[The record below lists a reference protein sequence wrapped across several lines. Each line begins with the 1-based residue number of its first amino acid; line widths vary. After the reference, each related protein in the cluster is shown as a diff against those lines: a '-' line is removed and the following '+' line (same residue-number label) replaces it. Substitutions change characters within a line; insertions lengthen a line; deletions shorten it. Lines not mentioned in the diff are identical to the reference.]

1 MNAVASAVEKL
12 ATGIPGFDEIAQ
24 GGLPRGRAT
33 LLAGTSG
40 SAKTVFAAQ
49 FLAEGVKRGESA
61 VFVTHEEPPTDIR
74 PNLLSLGWDIGRWEQ
89 EGRWAFVD
97 AVPQPTGTALV
108 SGQYDLGALLA
119 RVGDAV
125 RRVSARRLVIDS
137 VGTLFDSLPEAEIV
151 RAELHRVIEALRG
164 LGVTALITA
173 ERIEEYGAVSRH
185 GVEEFVSDNVLILRN
200 VLDRGQRHRTLEVV
214 KFRGTDHRK
223 GEHPFTV
230 MPGSG
235 VELLISPRAEAATHG
250 ERVPCGDDDL
260 DRMCGGGLFR
270 GTNALVSG
278 AAGCGKTVLA
288 AHFLAAAA
296 RAGERALLL
305 NLEEGREQIVR
316 NMQSCGLD
324 FAPMERDGLL
334 RMINVA
340 PESAGLEDHFARLR
354 RAVEEFNPARL
365 ALDSLSALERVASPR
380 AFREFVLALAAY
392 TRQRGI
398 TALFTVSTSL
408 SGATPV
414 TETHITTIA
423 DAIVLLRYVELFGEL
438 RRGIA
443 VLKVRGSA
451 HDRSIR
457 ELSIDDR
464 GLHIGRAFRNVSGI
478 LAGAPRHEAPG
489 EGERMAQMFAES
501 A

>member
-1 MNAVASAVEKL
+1 MNANASPVEKL

-49 FLAEGVKRGESA
+49 FLAEGVKRGEGA
-61 VFVTHEEPPTDIR
+61 VFVTHEERPEDIR
-74 PNLLSLGWDIGRWEQ
+74 RNLLSLGWDIGRWEQ

-97 AVPQPTGTALV
+97 AMPQPAETTLV
-108 SGQYDLGALLA
+108 SGRYDLGALLA
-119 RVGDAV
+119 RVGDAI
-125 RRVSARRLVIDS
+125 RRVSARRLVMDS
-137 VGTLFDSLPEAEIV
+137 VGAILDSMPDPAIV
-151 RAELHRVIEALRG
+151 RAELRRVIEALRG
-164 LGVTALITA
+164 LEVTALITA
-173 ERIEEYGAVSRH
+173 ERIEEYGAISRH
-185 GVEEFVSDNVLILRN
+185 GVEEFVSDNVMILRN
-200 VLDRGQRHRTLEVV
+200 VLDRGQRHRTLEVL
-214 KFRGTDHRK
+214 KLRGTEHRK
-223 GEHPFTV
+223 GEHAFTV

-235 VELLISPRAEAATHG
+235 VELLMPARAEAATHG
-250 ERVPCGDDDL
+250 ERVCCGDDEL
-260 DRMCGGGLFR
+260 DRMCGGGFFR

-296 RAGERALLL
+296 HAGERALLL
-305 NLEEGREQIVR
+305 NLEEGREQLVR

-324 FAPMERDGLL
+324 FARMEQAGDL
-334 RMINVA
+334 RVIAVA

-354 RAVEEFNPARL
+354 RAVEEFKPARL

-380 AFREFVLALAAY
+380 AYREFVLALAAY

-398 TALFTVSTSL
+398 TSLFTASASL
-408 SGATPV
+408 SGASPATEAHV
-414 TETHITTIA
+414 TTVA
-423 DAIVLLRYVELFGEL
+423 DTIVLLRYVELFGEM

-451 HDRSIR
+451 HDRNIR
-457 ELSIDDR
+457 ELSIDDC

-478 LAGAPRHEAPG
+478 LTGAPRHEAPG
-489 EGERMAQMFAES
+489 EAERMAQMFSES
-501 A
+501 S